1 MHEINDDFVDF
12 LQKKIDATK
21 DMDERVGLSSLRD
34 TIVSVLDRVKEADGS
49 KDGALP
55 DAELT
60 LDQVKQRMKEVQM
73 GQTLNE
79 DEVSKRNR
87 KFSEFSV
94 QQDARSTFLKVLE
107 RFQDLPQE
115 MTLKE
120 AVQQNYDLCDY
131 NFMELLQK
139 ELNDCLA
146 ESANLEAE
154 QYTELLATIN
164 KVMAERI
171 GGAQSRLD
179 KILKRGNPQAME
191 SEIAMMT
198 RKGEVDEALVL
209 LIEANIQEAKAAGA
223 VGASEVL
230 SKLVQRVNMERDR
243 IQPDEQRLLRALLK
257 VDDSEKRKG
266 LLYEAFK
273 PSKLQ
278 SEDLGWV
285 DGPPLITPPAF
296 INIVRNLISN
306 FGNVDAFDI
315 MRKSSLIIDEA
326 QVVAVGLYGEGM
338 SPAQQQRFMWQ
349 DKTMSVWDLANY
361 EDQAMMTGEEVPW
374 GNNKYDTMNPEDVLG
389 ERVKKVGGLSDED

>member
-1 MHEINDDFVDF
+1 MEF
-12 LQKKIDATK
+12 LQKKVDATK

-34 TIVSVLDRVKEADGS
+34 TIISVLERVKEADGS

-139 ELNDCLA
+139 EINDCLA

-154 QYTELLATIN
+154 QYRELSATIN
-164 KVMAERI
+164 QVMVERI

-179 KILKRGNPQAME
+179 RILKRGNPQAME
-191 SEIAMMT
+191 SEIVMMT
-198 RKGEVDEALVL
+198 RKGEVDEALML
-209 LIEANIQEAKAAGA
+209 LIEANIQQAKAAGA
-223 VGASEVL
+223 VGASKVL
-230 SKLVQRVNMERDR
+230 SKLVQRVNVERDR

-296 INIVRNLISN
+296 INIVRNLINN

-349 DKTMSVWDLANY
+349 DKTLSVWDLANY

>member
-1 MHEINDDFVDF
+1 
-12 LQKKIDATK
+12 
-21 DMDERVGLSSLRD
+21 
-34 TIVSVLDRVKEADGS
+34 
-49 KDGALP
+49 
-55 DAELT
+55 
-60 LDQVKQRMKEVQM
+60 MKEVQM

-79 DEVSKRNR
+79 GEVSKRNR

-94 QQDARSTFLKVLE
+94 QEDARSTFLKVLE

-120 AVQQNYDLCDY
+120 AVQQNYNLCDY

-146 ESANLEAE
+146 EGANLEAE

-164 KVMAERI
+164 QVMVERI

-179 KILKRGNPQAME
+179 RILKRGNPQAME

-209 LIEANIQEAKAAGA
+209 LIEANIQQAKAAGA

-230 SKLVQRVNMERDR
+230 NKLLQRVNVERDR

-278 SEDLGWV
+278 NDDLGWV

-296 INIVRNLISN
+296 INIVRDLISN

-361 EDQAMMTGEEVPW
+361 EDQAMMTGEDVPW
-374 GNNKYDTMNPEDVLG
+374 ANNKYDNMNPEDVLA
-389 ERVKKVGGLSDED
+389 ERVKKVGGLSDDD